1 MVSNALVGFLGVILG
16 SVTTSV
22 LTVYRERTV
31 TRREREANEE
41 LRTRQRSDE
50 RGAFQRESML
60 SLQDTLSALVQA
72 VYDEQDRMLQEWERT
87 GSWQTRTWLT
97 PTATGWQSVEL
108 RVETMAARVFDDDL
122 RSISAAI
129 CTASRDAVWA
139 SSAEDSEHAG
149 GEMKAL
155 NRRFNLRLSS
165 VLPDLYR

>member
-1 MVSNALVGFLGVILG
+1 MVSNALIGFLGVILG

-22 LTVYRERTV
+22 LT
-31 TRREREANEE
+31 A
-41 LRTRQRSDE
+41 
-50 RGAFQRESML
+50 L
-60 SLQDTLSALVQA
+60 SLDVSGRPMRNCALVSVLMNGAPFNERACCHYRTLFRHSSRLSTTSKIECCRSGSALG
-72 VYDEQDRMLQEWERT
+72 R
-87 GSWQTRTWLT
+87 GSRTWLT

>member
-1 MVSNALVGFLGVILG
+1 MVSNALIGFLGVILG
-16 SVTTSV
+16 SVTTPV

-108 RVETMAARVFDDDL
+108 RVETMAAP
-122 RSISAAI
+122 
-129 CTASRDAVWA
+129 
-139 SSAEDSEHAG
+139 
-149 GEMKAL
+149 
-155 NRRFNLRLSS
+155 RL
-165 VLPDLYR
+165 